1 MISNSV
7 MTERL
12 AELTTHNNMHKY
24 EFAFIKICVCSVTLS
39 LSHSVSSV
47 SISLPL
53 VSCMKNKTIN
63 FIWCFLYE
71 TRFDQHFYGQ
81 FHHFITMLYFNTNFT
96 YHPVL
101 LVYLFSSQDG
111 DISSF
116 GCNLQ
121 TYTNTFCYSSCLNF
135 SIHKSIPINGN
146 ILYSHAHAR
155 THPYNAGLFGSR

>member
-1 MISNSV
+1 MRVLSHS
-7 MTERL
+7 
-12 AELTTHNNMHKY
+12 
-24 EFAFIKICVCSVTLS
+24 FS
-39 LSHSVSSV
+39 LSHVLSVQCPSASPV
-47 SISLPL
+47 

-63 FIWCFLYE
+63 FIWCFLYK

-81 FHHFITMLYFNTNFT
+81 FHHFITMLYFNTIFT

-135 SIHKSIPINGN
+135 SIHKSIPINGT
-146 ILYSHAHAR
+146 YYTHTHAHTR
-155 THPYNAGLFGSR
+155 TPIQRWAFWIALKYSISHKNYSVLISKAHRLHICIF

>member
-1 MISNSV
+1 MRV
-7 MTERL
+7 
-12 AELTTHNNMHKY
+12 
-24 EFAFIKICVCSVTLS
+24 
-39 LSHSVSSV
+39 LSHSFSLSLTFCQSSV
-47 SISLPL
+47 HQLAPSFRAWKTKQSILFG
-53 VSCMKNKTIN
+53 V
-63 FIWCFLYE
+63 FY
-71 TRFDQHFYGQ
+71 TRPFDQHFYGQ
-81 FHHFITMLYFNTNFT
+81 FHHFITMLYFNTIFT

-146 ILYSHAHAR
+146 IQYSHTRGRTPIQRWAFWIALKYSISHKNYSVLISKAHR
-155 THPYNAGLFGSR
+155 LHICIF